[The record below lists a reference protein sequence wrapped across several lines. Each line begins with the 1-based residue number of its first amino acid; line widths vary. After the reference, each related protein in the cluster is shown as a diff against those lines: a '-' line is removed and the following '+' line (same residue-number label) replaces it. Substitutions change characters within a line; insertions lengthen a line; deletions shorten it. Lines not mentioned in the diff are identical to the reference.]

1 MQYKLIENSLNDI
14 NNIVKTILLNRGVQN
29 PQRYLNLDESVL
41 CDWHNLDNI
50 EDAVKCFD
58 YHFCNKHKI
67 GILVDSD
74 PDGYTSAAIMYK
86 YIKSMDETYPVL
98 YFVHEKNKAHGLSS
112 FDLNVFKGL
121 DLLIIPDAGTNDTE
135 QIEELKNVYNIETI
149 ILDHHMQEEIGK
161 DNPAI
166 IVNNQI
172 SPNYSNKDCCGAN
185 VTWEFLRA
193 LDDYYWNN
201 YSDYYIDL
209 VSLANISDIM
219 NMLSEPTRYI
229 TDEGLKHIHN
239 KLFKSLLEAQSYSTK
254 DVISIHNISWY
265 ITPIINALIRIGS
278 YEERVLLFR
287 AFIDDYEEFD
297 YKKRNG
303 EIVKENIYERVTRFC
318 KNAKSRQDK
327 MRDKVFEQLLDKV
340 DLNDKVCIVE
350 VDDDNIEGIVGLS
363 AMKLSDAIQ
372 RPCVV
377 VKRMFDDNGDEVLS
391 GSGRNF
397 NNSPIESLKDV
408 LNNTE
413 LFLWNVGHNNAF
425 GSSLYACELDHV
437 KQVLNESLKDITYDP
452 SYMCDFI
459 IDIDCLSIGFIQ
471 EIDKLGWLWC
481 TGIKEPLVAIKNIC
495 VARKDIHIQGK
506 ERDSITFTINDIK
519 FVQFK
524 LKKGDLLYNFVNDW
538 GDDDEL
544 IIFDIVGECSI
555 NNYKGI
561 LTPQIQIK
569 DCDRVSKN

>member
-544 IIFDIVGECSI
+544 IIFDIVGECSV

>member
-372 RPCVV
+372 RPCVI

-544 IIFDIVGECSI
+544 IIFDIVGECSV

>member
-1 MQYKLIENSLNDI
+1 MQYKLIENSLNDTS
-14 NNIVKTILLNRGVQN
+14 NIVETILLNRGIKD
-29 PQRYLNLDESVL
+29 PQHYLNLNESVL
-41 CDWHNLDNI
+41 CDWHDLENI
-50 EDAVKCFD
+50 KTAVECFD
-58 YHFCNKHKI
+58 YHFCNRHQI

-74 PDGYTSAAIMYK
+74 PDGYCSATIMYK
-86 YIKSMDETYPVL
+86 YIKSMDENYPVS
-98 YFVHEKNKAHGLSS
+98 YFIHEKNKAHGLVA
-112 FDLNVFKGL
+112 FDLHAFRGL
-121 DLLIIPDAGTNDTE
+121 DLLIIPDAGANDTE
-135 QIEELKNVYNIETI
+135 QIKELKNVYNIECI
-149 ILDHHMQEEIGK
+149 VLDHHMQEEIGK

-166 IVNNQI
+166 VINNQI

-425 GSSLYACELDHV
+425 GSSLYARELDHV

-544 IIFDIVGECSI
+544 IIFDIVGECSV

>member
-14 NNIVKTILLNRGVQN
+14 NNIVETILLDRGVQN

-425 GSSLYACELDHV
+425 GSSLYARELDHV
-437 KQVLNESLKDITYDP
+437 KQTLNESLKNITYDP

-459 IDIDCLSIGFIQ
+459 IDIDYLSIGFIQ
-471 EIDKLGWLWC
+471 EVDKLGWLWC

-569 DCDRVSKN
+569 DCNRVSKN

>member
-425 GSSLYACELDHV
+425 GSSFYARELDHV

-481 TGIKEPLVAIKNIC
+481 TGIKEPLVVIKNIC
-495 VARKDIHIQGK
+495 VARKDIHVQGK

-561 LTPQIQIK
+561 LTPQVQIK